1 MNQQWQKLQD
11 KIDAMNQRERI
22 ILLVTVLVAIVML
35 FQVVL
40 IDPVMESRKR
50 SKLEIYKLQEAIQ
63 RDQNALLIVN
73 AQLQAGVNRDKENMK
88 QRLAEEVGNLDK
100 KIEDSVVALIPPQR
114 MPELLESV
122 LSENRELRLVSLE
135 NKPVA
140 PVLEEGDEE
149 DAAAQKGGRGKKADE
164 KSAQKQGLYKHG
176 FVLTLSGNYM
186 AAIRYFEELSKLPW
200 RFYWDDLR
208 YEVESYPNA
217 TITLEVHT
225 VSLSE
230 DWIGV

>member
-1 MNQQWQKLQD
+1 MKQQWQQLQE

-22 ILLVTVLVAIVML
+22 ILLVTLLVAVLML

-40 IDPVMESRKR
+40 IDPLIAERKR
-50 SKLEIYKLQEAIQ
+50 GKLEVARLQEAIST
-63 RDQNALLIVN
+63 DNNALLILN

-88 QRLAEEVGNLDK
+88 LRLAEESKNLDK
-100 KIEDSVVALIPPQR
+100 KIEESVVALIPPQR

-122 LSENRELRLVSLE
+122 LSQNKELRLVSLE
-135 NKPVA
+135 NRPVSRVLDEAAEEKNEPQKARTQEKPA
-140 PVLEEGDEE
+140 
-149 DAAAQKGGRGKKADE
+149 
-164 KSAQKQGLYKHG
+164 AQKQGLYKHG

-186 AAIRYFEELSKLPW
+186 AAIRYFDDLSKLPW

-208 YEVESYPNA
+208 YQVESYPNA